1 MKLLK
6 YIVYFIVKQCGKMA
20 ALFLVLA
27 GLPAY
32 AEVNQLENIGFSS
45 LPGDKIQINLDF
57 SAHAQAPVSF
67 STDNP
72 ARVVLDFPN
81 AISVLKKKKQIIG
94 AGAVQSINTI
104 QANGR
109 TRVVLNLVRKS
120 PFHVNTEG
128 KQVFVSFTGS
138 VAQAIPAP
146 RPLPIQQAKV
156 QPTAPPQYSRLSE
169 PSSSGL
175 KPVSLATPTVLVKQ
189 PVYRGPEIKNVDF
202 RRTDEGAGRI
212 IITLSDPNT
221 VISMREQGQSIL
233 LDIPNTHLPEKL
245 DRRLDVV
252 DFGTPIKA
260 IDTASKG
267 DNTRMAISVVGE
279 YEHLAYQSGDT
290 YTLEV
295 KKVEAVADASGKK
308 LKKPSYKGQKVSFN
322 FQNIEVRS
330 ALLLLTDL
338 PGVHLNIIVNDTVT
352 GNITLRLKNVP
363 WDQALDIILESR
375 DLGMR
380 RIDNVIMVDL
390 KVNINER
397 EKRELAAQ
405 QEIKKLEPLRTEFI
419 RVNYSKAED
428 LRKLLQSSST
438 GSGKT
443 GHSFLSDRGNV
454 SIDERTNTLIIQDTN
469 ERLQEIRQLINSL
482 DTPVRQVLIESRV
495 VIASDDFGQSLGVR
509 FGYSA
514 NKDLG
519 NGYGA
524 VVGGKA
530 RGDTVYSSGTAF
542 QTTGGGTTGSEGY
555 IVSLPETL
563 ASGQS
568 AALGLAI
575 GKIGTYLLQ
584 LELSALQTENRGE
597 IIASP
602 RVITANQKKAS
613 IIQGTQIP
621 YRGSAGVGA
630 TAEVEFKDA
639 VLKLEVTPQI
649 TPDDRII
656 MDLLV
661 SKDAP
666 STINI
671 AGGSE
676 IAIDKREVTTQVLV
690 DNGET
695 VVLGGVYEQTLEH
708 NVSRVPFLSDLPLVG
723 NLFRNRTKKDEKS
736 ELLIFVTPKIL
747 KEKS

>member
-1 MKLLK
+1 MKPLK
-6 YIVYFIVKQCGKMA
+6 HIVYFIVKQSGKVA

-45 LPGDKIQINLDF
+45 LPGDKIQINLNF
-57 SAHAQAPVSF
+57 SARAQAPVSF

-81 AISVLKKKKQIIG
+81 AISTLKKKKQVIG

-109 TRVVLNLVRKS
+109 TRVVLNLVQKV
-120 PFHVNTEG
+120 PFHVDTQG
-128 KQVFVSFTGS
+128 KQVLVSFTGS

-146 RPLPIQQAKV
+146 HPS
-156 QPTAPPQYSRLSE
+156 QPVKTQTTAYTSLSQPQSTLQ
-169 PSSSGL
+169 
-175 KPVSLATPTVLVKQ
+175 PVSLPSPAIVAAPRTYQ
-189 PVYRGPEIKNVDF
+189 GPAIKNIDF
-202 RRTDEGAGRI
+202 RRTDKGAGQI
-212 IITLSDPNT
+212 VITLSDPNT

-245 DRRLDVV
+245 DRRLDVI
-252 DFGTPIKA
+252 DFGTPVKVV
-260 IDTASKG
+260 DTASKG
-267 DNTRMAISVVGE
+267 GNTRMAISVVGE
-279 YEHLAYQSGDT
+279 YEHLAYQSGNT

-295 KKVEAVADASGKK
+295 KKATVTADASGKK

-338 PGVHLNIIVNDTVT
+338 PGVHLNIIVNDTVS

-428 LRKLLQSSST
+428 LRKLLQSSSA
-438 GSGKT
+438 GSGKV
-443 GHSFLSDRGNV
+443 GHSFLSKRGNV

-469 ERLQEIRQLINSL
+469 ERLQDVRQLINSL

-530 RGDTVYSSGTAF
+530 TGDTTYSGGTAF
-542 QTTGGGTTGSEGY
+542 QTTGGSTGSTEGY

-563 ASGQS
+563 AAGQS

-621 YRGSAGVGA
+621 YRGAAGVGA